1 MQIDPNASG
10 ALAGAVNAATAQANA
25 PATAQAN
32 AQAPALA
39 TSRTPRWFRHAAA
52 RRETAAPWAGR
63 MLKHGM
69 VRAQPVRGAWLSRIR
84 AALQQRADRAE
95 HGAQLRHEALRPTEG
110 SLPVRGKFGW
120 LSRLGLVR
128 QRLQGTVV
136 NLQAQQAA
144 AADALALSRV
154 SSAMQQ
160 RFAAS
165 ASDAGAF
172 NATLRQAFG
181 DKFDA
186 AKAETL
192 RQQALAGDFSWAP
205 KVQIASA
212 QQLSDLSGTQAADGA
227 ARGAYVQAEDTIYI
241 SRETLHGD
249 ADTAQRLLME
259 ELGHAIDARIN
270 TVDSAGDEGE
280 IFAKLMHGDAV
291 SAQQLADMKADNDH
305 GTVMLNGRSVQV
317 EYGWFKKLRKAI
329 SGGFKKVVKAVVKG
343 TVGLVKST
351 FKVATGLMTL
361 NFQRVREGFK
371 QGVQAVKTTVKAV
384 VQAVKETTKAVI
396 SAVKEGFKQL
406 MQSKLF
412 AAVLMICR
420 FIPIPVVQLAVR
432 IVDVVRAA
440 YMAYQGIKNKS
451 WGAVLGAV
459 ASVAGGAANIAGSLG
474 ASASTVANIQAVAS
488 AASKLNMAYNAIA
501 NKDIGAALSLA
512 GGAFGSGTQASS
524 TLATLQTVGGYVQQ
538 GLAVRAAVRG
548 GDALGALSGT
558 LGLASGALGKDHTYA
573 GQIATASEVV
583 TGLRAVQA
591 LSQGN
596 LDAAQSLTQGM
607 ASAQAASQQADEIS
621 ARQRAAEQAQLQ
633 AKADA
638 DADTEAQAAL
648 AKARQAD
655 AGETP
660 AAVAA
665 SDTAPAALAPD
676 DSPPSTAA
684 TPSAPATTVVSRGQ
698 TLEAI
703 ARANYGDHWR
713 AGLAQMAIDN
723 GLKLNQWGSPMLRV
737 GQELVMPDLGGRSDA
752 DLAALARTGGRLI
765 ASNSNGLAVKA
776 ELEQRAREAAAAKIA
791 EANALA
797 QAQTSGAWSGGFMQ
811 ASYSPGMSGSLV
823 QTGYQGFGSGLGS
836 GSPSLYSDA
845 SNSVPGPGGVWAAGQ
860 HWAGLGRQTLVDNPI
875 LIKRWEGTTSAW
887 TGKGGFTS
895 GLTNLLEG
903 GGIEV
908 ADRIHASPAGSLGPR
923 SGVSSGVAN
932 NVNGALAEQATAARY
947 SSPGTV
953 VSTQQPRAN
962 GRIVDVVVDVPAA
975 DPRYS
980 QRIEIESKVGRTGL
994 DGATG
999 HITSEALR
1007 DAEALRVN
1015 RTVRQAGNT
1024 LEVVGRVARPVGL
1037 AMDVIEI
1044 GQAYR
1049 ADGNRI
1055 GQNTGRAA
1063 SGVAGGALGG
1073 WGGAAAG
1080 AAIGTAILPGVGTAI
1095 GAIIGGVGGAW
1106 GGDAAGRA
1114 TFDTV
1119 RRGP

>member
-10 ALAGAVNAATAQANA
+10 ALAGAVNAATAQVNA

-227 ARGAYVQAEDTIYI
+227 ARGAYVQAEDTII

-329 SGGFKKVVKAVVKG
+329 SGGFKKIVKAVVKG
-343 TVGLVKST
+343 AVSVVKST

-440 YMAYQGIKNKS
+440 TALLPGHQEQELGCGAGRGGQRGRRRGQHCRQRGRQRQHGGQHRGRGQRGRQAEHGLQRHRQQGHRR
-451 WGAVLGAV
+451 GTQPGRRRLRQRHAGLVHHRHAADRGRLCAAGR
-459 ASVAGGAANIAGSLG
+459 GGACGARRRCAGCAQRHVGPGRQRHGQGQQLG
-474 ASASTVANIQAVAS
+474 RPDQHR
-488 AASKLNMAYNAIA
+488 
-501 NKDIGAALSLA
+501 
-512 GGAFGSGTQASS
+512 Q
-524 TLATLQTVGGYVQQ
+524 
-538 GLAVRAAVRG
+538 RG
-548 GDALGALSGT
+548 GDRAARRAGAWPRP
-558 LGLASGALGKDHTYA
+558 ARCGAKA
-573 GQIATASEVV
+573 GQRH
-583 TGLRAVQA
+583 GRGPGRQPRALVDRRGA
-591 LSQGN
+591 ARGKRKPRP
-596 LDAAQSLTQGM
+596 AAQPQAPQPDDAGGSDITATQV
-607 ASAQAASQQADEIS
+607 
-621 ARQRAAEQAQLQ
+621 
-633 AKADA
+633 
-638 DADTEAQAAL
+638 
-648 AKARQAD
+648 QAD
-655 AGETP
+655 A
-660 AAVAA
+660 AANA
-665 SDTAPAALAPD
+665 
-676 DSPPSTAA
+676 TAA
-684 TPSAPATTVVSRGQ
+684 TPPEAATQRPGHHRGQ
-698 TLEAI
+698 PRPDAGSHRPCPLRRPMARRPGADGHRQQPEA
-703 ARANYGDHWR
+703 
-713 AGLAQMAIDN
+713 Q
-723 GLKLNQWGSPMLRV
+723 PV
-737 GQELVMPDLGGRSDA
+737 GQPDP
-752 DLAALARTGGRLI
+752 AR
-765 ASNSNGLAVKA
+765 
-776 ELEQRAREAAAAKIA
+776 
-791 EANALA
+791 
-797 QAQTSGAWSGGFMQ
+797 
-811 ASYSPGMSGSLV
+811 
-823 QTGYQGFGSGLGS
+823 
-836 GSPSLYSDA
+836 
-845 SNSVPGPGGVWAAGQ
+845 GPG
-860 HWAGLGRQTLVDNPI
+860 
-875 LIKRWEGTTSAW
+875 
-887 TGKGGFTS
+887 
-895 GLTNLLEG
+895 
-903 GGIEV
+903 
-908 ADRIHASPAGSLGPR
+908 
-923 SGVSSGVAN
+923 
-932 NVNGALAEQATAARY
+932 
-947 SSPGTV
+947 
-953 VSTQQPRAN
+953 
-962 GRIVDVVVDVPAA
+962 AA
-975 DPRYS
+975 DGRPR
-980 QRIEIESKVGRTGL
+980 QPLRRRPGRTRPHRRPP
-994 DGATG
+994 D
-999 HITSEALR
+999 
-1007 DAEALRVN
+1007 
-1015 RTVRQAGNT
+1015 RQQQ
-1024 LEVVGRVARPVGL
+1024 RQYWP
-1037 AMDVIEI
+1037 
-1044 GQAYR
+1044 
-1049 ADGNRI
+1049 
-1055 GQNTGRAA
+1055 
-1063 SGVAGGALGG
+1063 
-1073 WGGAAAG
+1073 
-1080 AAIGTAILPGVGTAI
+1080 
-1095 GAIIGGVGGAW
+1095 
-1106 GGDAAGRA
+1106 
-1114 TFDTV
+1114 
-1119 RRGP
+1119 